1 MKNSKGFTLVETTMT
16 LFLIT
21 IVIAVSSGIIISVGN
36 LFSKNTMVKNAQ
48 MVANTVYNLTEEKLK
63 YATSFATGESPVG
76 VSGNYIETVY
86 YSQNGNLITI
96 SRPGLITQNILD
108 DSTRNGCLYRIEID
122 DSTVS
127 AGYVKLTVSVY
138 HNSIASSNLAYTKS
152 GVVPL
157 MNFCDPLAYQ
167 ASASTNF
174 RDLYLTYSFIE

>member
-48 MVANTVYNLTEEKLK
+48 MVANTVYNLTEEKIK
-63 YATSFATGESPVG
+63 YATAFATGESPMG
-76 VSGNYIETVY
+76 VSGNYIETIY
-86 YSQNGNLITI
+86 YSSAGNVITI
-96 SRPGLITQNILD
+96 SRPDIITQNILD

-122 DSTVS
+122 DSTVAS
-127 AGYVKLTVSVY
+127 GYVRLTVSVY

-157 MNFCDPLAYQ
+157 LNFSDPTSYQ
-167 ASASTNF
+167 ATASTNF